1 MHLTDHPNGQS
12 NDKDIGNK
20 LKDGIQRNRVMVY
33 ERGVNL
39 VLLGEAGPCIHQ
51 NKPYWKYQK
60 EGTVPANREP
70 FSDRIMG
77 IEDAPNKEE

>member
-1 MHLTDHPNGQS
+1 
-12 NDKDIGNK
+12 
-20 LKDGIQRNRVMVY
+20 MVY